1 MAALIMAEE
10 AVGRLKALAI
20 RVKVDP
26 LTMKAKVID
35 QKPWEKCP

>member
-1 MAALIMAEE
+1 MAELIRAE
-10 AVGRLKALAI
+10 AREGRLKALAI

-26 LTMKAKVID
+26 LTLKAKVID